1 MAITLQNVL
10 DSLGNRLK
18 DISDV
23 PQATFIEWCNFANT
37 QVYRHVLSIESER
50 YLLSQ
55 TYVVSTS
62 PQTVTLPDDFK
73 SIKPLACGIYERDN
87 SGKDTETSLG
97 RTGFGSEV
105 KGYYFDR
112 ANLVFTGIESALT
125 YVLRYAPTVFTFTAL
140 TDTFTTDGL
149 ATGQEIIPNEYLQFL
164 VEDILVLYNQWD
176 EQGGNESLAD
186 FRFSRLLN
194 EYSQNIRRDPS
205 SYDLPDFS
213 QVY

>member
-55 TYVVSTS
+55 EYVVSTS

-87 SGKDTETSLG
+87 SGKDTETTLG
-97 RTGFGSEV
+97 RTGFGSET